1 VSICPTSVAILL
13 EAKKVTRVD
22 EQEPSY
28 QPKRQ
33 RKSLGQVVDT
43 TRVQPTRNRRSV
55 KADQQMQPE
64 TPMPKPAPAS
74 TRTGRSRVVESTRPA
89 RPVAVIDLEATEK
102 PKRPRR
108 TNSSQVS
115 PPSSTIR
122 FASTSRSSARV
133 MRGFGYNVRTNL
145 NFGRMLSL
153 LCLVGLVVLAYWL
166 LNSSQFLVTQI
177 TVNGSRF
184 LDVQGVIAQTDVDK
198 INVFLLDED
207 AIATKLE
214 QLPFVLEAHVEKAL
228 PNQLTVDIVERQ
240 EAVDW
245 KIDGTNYLV
254 DKDGVI
260 LQVLETL
267 PANASSYPAINSL
280 DKQDLKL
287 GDKVDSVAVDGA
299 QAIWPAMSQNGFQV
313 ASLDYEPTTGLTVVS
328 KDGKWKALF
337 GSSAELNKKISI
349 LKGLL
354 ADHSLKWSFADLR
367 WTARPAIQ

>member
-1 VSICPTSVAILL
+1 
-13 EAKKVTRVD
+13 VD

-33 RKSLGQVVDT
+33 RKLPAQAVDT
-43 TRVQPTRNRRSV
+43 TRVQPTRTRRSV
-55 KADQQMQPE
+55 KPDQQVQPE
-64 TPMPKPAPAS
+64 TPMPKPTSAS
-74 TRTGRSRVVESTRPA
+74 TRTVRSRVVESTRPA

-108 TNSSQVS
+108 TNSTQQVS
-115 PPSSTIR
+115 PPSPTIR

-153 LCLVGLVVLAYWL
+153 LCLVGLIVLAYWL

-184 LDVQGVIAQTDVDK
+184 LDVKGVIAQTDVDK

-207 AIATKLE
+207 AIAAKLE

-245 KIDGTNYLV
+245 KIDDTNYLV